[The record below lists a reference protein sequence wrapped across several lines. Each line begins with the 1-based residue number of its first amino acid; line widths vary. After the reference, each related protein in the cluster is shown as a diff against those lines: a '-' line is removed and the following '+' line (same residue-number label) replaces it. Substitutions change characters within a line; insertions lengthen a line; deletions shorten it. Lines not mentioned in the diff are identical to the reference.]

1 MANGKRGKPLNG
13 SETRA
18 ARQLVAR
25 PPRIEGLETGPL
37 LKKSY
42 YRTLDPR
49 SRKAQKDQA
58 HLHFHLFFCAIKP
71 DRDRRKLE
79 HRAPEQ
85 LRPSRLPLPGHA
97 GRSLL
102 R

>member
-49 SRKAQKDQA
+49 SRKAQKRSGASSLPPFFLRDQTG
-58 HLHFHLFFCAIKP
+58 
-71 DRDRRKLE
+71 
-79 HRAPEQ
+79 
-85 LRPSRLPLPGHA
+85 S
-97 GRSLL
+97 
-102 R
+102 